1 MKKIRIGII
10 ICVSLAVLSGA
21 AVAGAKMLETK
32 NAYLTINNNS
42 VSKDELEFYMKA
54 SRSDAILRFTS
65 DASSSADKDFWETEQ
80 NGITPA
86 EYLLEIAVE
95 NLKNDRALFT
105 ECEER
110 GLCEKLSYEKI
121 IKQMNAEN
129 ASRAKKLKNGEPVYG
144 VTEYTVVSYYD
155 YLKSNLQIA
164 LREKLENEGII
175 KEDDVKLKQYYNQIK
190 NSDPLFRNADGSFK
204 PYADIHAKLKYL
216 YREKCFSDYI
226 EQAAKKQ
233 AVRQNTEKLKKLAAE
248 IG

>member
-1 MKKIRIGII
+1 MKKIKTVII
-10 ICVSLAVLSGA
+10 ACISIVVLSGA
-21 AVAGAKMLETK
+21 AVAGVKMLETK
-32 NAYLTINNNS
+32 NAYLTINNDS

-54 SRSDAILRFTS
+54 SRSDVILRFTS

-95 NLKNDRALFT
+95 NLKNDRALFA

-190 NSDPLFRNADGSFK
+190 NSDPLFHNADGSFK